1 VGGASKNSRMIR
13 SPFPRETALTDDEM
27 RLVQTMEG
35 QIAGLTLALI
45 RVAKASPDPAT
56 IAAELEVAGGMFAD
70 DTARSRAAALMLQI
84 ITNAVLQEGTQSRE

>member
-1 VGGASKNSRMIR
+1 
-13 SPFPRETALTDDEM
+13 LTDDEM

-84 ITNAVLQEGTQSRE
+84 ITNAVLQEGAQSRE

>member
-1 VGGASKNSRMIR
+1 MIR
-13 SPFPRETALTDDEM
+13 CPFLRETALTDDEM

-56 IAAELEVAGGMFAD
+56 IAAELEVAGEMFAD
-70 DTARSRAAALMLQI
+70 DTARSRAAALMLRI
-84 ITNAVLQEGTQSRE
+84 ITNAVLQEGEQSQA